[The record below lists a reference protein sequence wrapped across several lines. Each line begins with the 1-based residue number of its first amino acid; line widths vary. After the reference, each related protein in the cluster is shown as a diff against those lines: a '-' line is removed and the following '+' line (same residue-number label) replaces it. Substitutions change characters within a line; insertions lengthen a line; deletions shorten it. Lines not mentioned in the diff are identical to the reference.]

1 MTESKFRELGSQY
14 PRGTI
19 DVETQSRKLL
29 RIASESPMVGRSSEI
44 RRSFKDVASYLTPNK
59 SSSKSM
65 NHTSQQAH
73 SVFAVEN
80 IYKMIE
86 NCVKME
92 CAGCRKLIPTHL
104 FYDHLITNQCGLL

>member
-1 MTESKFRELGSQY
+1 MR
-14 PRGTI
+14 
-19 DVETQSRKLL
+19 V
-29 RIASESPMVGRSSEI
+29 ASESPMVGRGSDI
-44 RRSFKDVASYLTPNK
+44 KKSFRDVASYLTPNK

-65 NHTSQQAH
+65 NHTSH

-92 CAGCRKLIPTHL
+92 CVGCRKLIPTHL
-104 FYDHLITNQCGLL
+104 FYDHLSQNQCGQLSREEKS